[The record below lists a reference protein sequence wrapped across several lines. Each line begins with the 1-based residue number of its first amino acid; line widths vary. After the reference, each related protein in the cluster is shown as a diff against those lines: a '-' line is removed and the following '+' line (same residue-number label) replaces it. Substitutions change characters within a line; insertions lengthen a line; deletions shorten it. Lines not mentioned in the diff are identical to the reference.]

1 MYAYSLFKIQSHFP
15 VPVDYV
21 PTIKRRID
29 FGAHETFIPFK
40 FRLFPT
46 IQLLS
51 LLKFYSFNCQV

>member
-15 VPVDYV
+15 VPVGYV
-21 PTIKRRID
+21 PIIKRRID

-40 FRLFPT
+40 FWLFPA

-51 LLKFYSFNCQV
+51 LLKF